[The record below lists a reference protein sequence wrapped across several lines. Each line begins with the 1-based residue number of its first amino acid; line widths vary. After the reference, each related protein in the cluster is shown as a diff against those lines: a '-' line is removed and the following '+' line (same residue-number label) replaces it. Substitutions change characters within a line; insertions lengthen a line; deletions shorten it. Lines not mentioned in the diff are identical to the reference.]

1 MSRSSK
7 HNKNSRF
14 FGKILTALIFISVL
28 SYLLPFLIPV
38 FVIGVVVLVIFAY
51 RSTKKEHEPGNQQ
64 TSPFRQQR
72 AVTSEDAIRGSIC
85 REIEILND
93 CVELVNSSCEFS
105 TVTYRYS
112 LLIET
117 LTKLSQHTAQ
127 ELQIAGVSPEQPFAE
142 SLETIQRQKDIIL
155 NQAIK
160 RAYDRTVEKSRTL
173 KTETGRQNR
182 LAKFK
187 ASVLAS
193 ASISQANIS
202 YLNSLFDTSKS

>member
-1 MSRSSK
+1 MSPS
-7 HNKNSRF
+7 
-14 FGKILTALIFISVL
+14 
-28 SYLLPFLIPV
+28 
-38 FVIGVVVLVIFAY
+38 
-51 RSTKKEHEPGNQQ
+51 
-64 TSPFRQQR
+64 RQQV
-72 AVTSEDAIRGSIC
+72 AITYEDAIRESIH

-93 CVELVNSSCEFS
+93 CTELVNTSCEFS
-105 TVTYRYS
+105 TVTFRYS

-142 SLETIQRQKDIIL
+142 SLEMVQRQKDIIL

-160 RAYDRTVEKSRTL
+160 RAYDRTVENAKTL

-193 ASISQANIS
+193 ASVSQANIS
-202 YLNSLFDTSKS
+202 YLNSLFAANKI